1 MYLLHRRCYTIIMK
15 VSDKTGQ
22 RDEAF
27 ELCDGWGKFECSGL
41 SNQWKQSIHHWYA
54 ENTGWY
60 DFYLFEYLL

>member
-1 MYLLHRRCYTIIMK
+1 MK

-41 SNQWKQSIHHWYA
+41 SNQWKQSMLKTPDGMIFICLSICCNSH
-54 ENTGWY
+54 EVVTT
-60 DFYLFEYLL
+60 EKR